1 MLILGATGG
10 IGKAIAQKAN
20 NYDTKLVLVARDHDN
35 LDNLKEEINDCLII
49 SKDITKEN
57 NMAEIIK
64 MTLEKYGKID
74 VLVQCVGSI
83 LLKPLHALKKEEFEK
98 TLDKNLVSSFMA
110 MKHVGM
116 IKSAAVKYAS
126 RNIRINAIALGL
138 VDTPLSK
145 RVKLTS
151 SKKAREAPKKLHPLG
166 KIGKP
171 KDIVDLV
178 MFLAW
183 EKSSWMTGAIIPMD
197 GGMAAG

>member
-110 MKHVGM
+110 MNM
-116 IKSAAVKYAS
+116 Y
-126 RNIRINAIALGL
+126 
-138 VDTPLSK
+138 
-145 RVKLTS
+145 
-151 SKKAREAPKKLHPLG
+151 
-166 KIGKP
+166 
-171 KDIVDLV
+171 
-178 MFLAW
+178 
-183 EKSSWMTGAIIPMD
+183 
-197 GGMAAG
+197 